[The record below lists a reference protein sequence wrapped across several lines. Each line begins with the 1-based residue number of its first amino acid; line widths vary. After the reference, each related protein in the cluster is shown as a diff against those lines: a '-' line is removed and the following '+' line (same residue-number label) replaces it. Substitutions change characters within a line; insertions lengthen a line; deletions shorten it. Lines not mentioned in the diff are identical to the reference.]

1 MSDEDR
7 LRESLHRQIA
17 DVPAL
22 DDLDDVAARIARG
35 TLGRKRRVAA
45 LVVAGLT
52 VGGLGGFV
60 VGRAVTDNPATVTVG
75 GAPESTGAQGTTPT
89 TNATPIS
96 RCATDEPLQEQPT
109 VACNGP
115 APTLP
120 APGPDQPADA
130 TAARAEVARA
140 YAAAY
145 DGDASNSARV
155 GAIEDG
161 AGLVGVFDEL
171 RHGPVGAEVRAAKT
185 VIDGIVFV
193 SPTRAAVEFHSD
205 LGGGGTS
212 GPYFGDAV
220 LNRSGWQISHA
231 SYCQIIIPAGA
242 HCPE

>member
-1 MSDEDR
+1 
-7 LRESLHRQIA
+7 
-17 DVPAL
+17 
-22 DDLDDVAARIARG
+22 
-35 TLGRKRRVAA
+35 
-45 LVVAGLT
+45 
-52 VGGLGGFV
+52 
-60 VGRAVTDNPATVTVG
+60 
-75 GAPESTGAQGTTPT
+75 
-89 TNATPIS
+89 
-96 RCATDEPLQEQPT
+96 
-109 VACNGP
+109 
-115 APTLP
+115 
-120 APGPDQPADA
+120 
-130 TAARAEVARA
+130 VARA